1 MKVFVLKDYPYM
13 DKPNFAKFLTSVS
26 NGVFVYVL
34 VFLLPPVTGVN
45 FLAAVKNYNTAN
57 ENYELGGKGF
67 KGAYTTTRNIVLGM
81 LDLLHDYVNKLPN
94 LTSEMAL
101 LSGFNENNVIT
112 GGIASLGVA
121 IFYKS
126 TRMATGVLKI
136 EYHKVTGA
144 KYYGIILVEGGL
156 LPAGTT
162 FFHGV
167 LTIPEGNH
175 PKMIFDVS
183 QQRVKT
189 FSNLTVNTEYNA
201 YAFSGNANGV
211 SALSVA
217 TPITISL
224 N

>member
-1 MKVFVLKDYPYM
+1 MKVYVLKDYRYM
-13 DKPNFAKFLTSVS
+13 DKPSFSKFLTSVS

-34 VFLLPPVTGVN
+34 VFLLPPVTSEN
-45 FLAAVKNYNTAN
+45 FLIAVKNYNTAN
-57 ENYELGGKGF
+57 DNYEMGGKGY
-67 KGAYTTTRNIVLGM
+67 KGPYITTRNIILGM
-81 LDLLHDYVNKLPN
+81 LDLLHDYINKLPN
-94 LTSEMAL
+94 LTSEIAL

-112 GGIASLGVA
+112 GGISTLDVAVFYKTTKVA
-121 IFYKS
+121 I
-126 TRMATGVLKI
+126 GVLKI

-162 FFHGV
+162 FIHGV
-167 LTIPEGNH
+167 LTLPAGTN
-175 PKMIFDVS
+175 PKLIFDVS

-189 FSNLTVNTEYNA
+189 LSNLTVNTEYNA

-217 TPITISL
+217 TPFTISM